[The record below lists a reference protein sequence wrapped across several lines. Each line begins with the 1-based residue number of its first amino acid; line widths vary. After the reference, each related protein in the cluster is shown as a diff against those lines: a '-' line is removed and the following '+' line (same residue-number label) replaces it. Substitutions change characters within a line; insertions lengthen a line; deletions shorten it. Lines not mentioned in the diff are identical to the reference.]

1 MYEPRSNRNS
11 GTWHPTS
18 VVEWRHR
25 VAAWGKHSNTFGVVT
40 LSRSSYHLSGIAILL
55 DIHLQYQISF
65 FNMASKDVDLSGLP
79 IAAPAAPKG
88 PLRFADV
95 SGQCRTKQATKY

>member
-25 VAAWGKHSNTFGVVT
+25 VEAWGKHSNTFGVVT
-40 LSRSSYHLSGIAILL
+40 LSRSLYHLLGIS
-55 DIHLQYQISF
+55 DIYLIHYIFYS
-65 FNMASKDVDLSGLP
+65 NMGSKDVDLSGLP
-79 IAAPAAPKG
+79 TAAPAAPKG

-95 SGQCRTKQATKY
+95 GGQCRLEPAV